1 MLSISVKLQIL
12 VILICIFLSLYV
24 FVLQK
29 EVKMVQ
35 SDVTAMKK
43 HIDDM
48 SKCCP
53 KTNPPI
59 KLEID
64 LTADDDE
71 DEDEDEDEDTVSV
84 SSEEIKNIITNIS
97 SIDEEVSLPTPVDV
111 ELSTMSVEE
120 LEKLKYE
127 DLKNYLKSKGVSY
140 KGKKPDLIENI
151 RSLKN

>member
-53 KTNPPI
+53 KAPPI
-59 KLEID
+59 KLEVID
-64 LTADDDE
+64 LTEEEE
-71 DEDEDEDEDTVSV
+71 DEDEDEEDSVSV

-97 SIDEEVSLPTPVDV
+97 SIDDEVVSVPTVEV

-151 RSLKN
+151 RSMKN